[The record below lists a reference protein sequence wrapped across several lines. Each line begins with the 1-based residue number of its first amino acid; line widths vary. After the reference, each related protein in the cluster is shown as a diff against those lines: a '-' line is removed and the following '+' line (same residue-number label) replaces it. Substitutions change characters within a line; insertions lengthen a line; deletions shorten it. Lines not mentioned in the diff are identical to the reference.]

1 MVSRKNRVQRRSR
14 RQQRGG
20 MVGYPIQWFNP
31 TATVPGYFPSGSE
44 ILTRQYGS
52 AYGPINAVSSGTVS
66 ACGTEMGPNLAP
78 FSPFQNGASIMTGG
92 SLYKQIVNPTNGQ
105 RVNIRS
111 KKGQQILRRYL
122 KQI

>member
-31 TATVPGYFPSGSE
+31 SATVPGYFPSGSE

-52 AYGPINAVSSGTVS
+52 AYGPINAVSTGTVS

-78 FSPFQNGASIMTGG
+78 FSAFQNASNVMTGG

>member
-20 MVGYPIQWFNP
+20 NVGYPLQWFNP
-31 TATVPGYFPSGSE
+31 SATVPGYYAPGSE
-44 ILTRQYGS
+44 MLTKQYSS
-52 AYGPINAVSSGTVS
+52 AYGPINAVSMGTVN

-78 FSPFQNGASIMTGG
+78 FNPYQNVSGIMTGG
-92 SLYKQIVNPTNGQ
+92 SLYKQIVNPLNGQ

-111 KKGQQILRRYL
+111 KKGQQILRQYL
-122 KQI
+122 KRV